1 MRLRVDVSKYI
12 LNTRVDV
19 DETHLVLHRELAL
32 ALRCPTKR
40 IRVSEH
46 IVQSDLGGDGE
57 LILTDL
63 AVDDGA
69 AARGDAANDGTL
81 EFDGC
86 DDLNGHDRFE
96 DDRRRLA
103 VDFTDGP
110 DDGETE
116 GKFGRIYDVR
126 ETVGQ
131 HKADARD
138 GSARQ
143 GTLLDG
149 FVKALSTA

>member
-1 MRLRVDVSKYI
+1 M
-12 LNTRVDV
+12 
-19 DETHLVLHRELAL
+19 
-32 ALRCPTKR
+32 RCPTKR

-46 IVQSDLGGDGE
+46 VVQSNLSSDGE
-57 LILTDL
+57 LVLADL
-63 AVDDGA
+63 AVDDGT
-69 AARGDAANDGTL
+69 AARGNAADDGTL
-81 EFDGC
+81 KLDGC

-96 DDRRRLA
+96 DDGCRLA
-103 VDFTDGP
+103 VDFTDGA

-116 GKFGRIYDVR
+116 GKFGGIDDVR

-131 HKADARD
+131 HEADTRD
-138 GSARQ
+138 GSACQ